1 MILVRRGV
9 CDRLL
14 PPVSLVLAGDAD
26 GYVRGLTSYR
36 YGDERDWCDFFSRAA
51 IRAAETAEL
60 LARRVGD
67 LQSRWL
73 QAAGRPRARSA
84 ARALVEALPTR
95 PVLASSTAQ
104 AIAGLSDEACRRALN
119 RLEQAGVLAETTA
132 GRRNRVW
139 ESVGLFDLLD
149 RVDREAGDPR
159 RVPARSH

>member
-36 YGDERDWCDFFSRAA
+36 YGDQRDWCDFFSRAA

-73 QAAGRPRARSA
+73 QAAGRPRALGRACAGRSA
-84 ARALVEALPTR
+84 AHTSGARVEH
-95 PVLASSTAQ
+95 
-104 AIAGLSDEACRRALN
+104 G
-119 RLEQAGVLAETTA
+119 
-132 GRRNRVW
+132 
-139 ESVGLFDLLD
+139 
-149 RVDREAGDPR
+149 AGDR
-159 RVPARSH
+159 GTQ